1 MDISVIIPAYNEEGR
16 IGNVLSVLMGFEMI
30 KEIIVVNDG
39 SVDQTTQEVKKYPVT
54 LIELPFNQ
62 GKAAAIKRGLEA
74 SSGEW
79 ILFLDADLKGLSKE
93 HLISMIE
100 YAKRENID
108 MVIGTFSKGK
118 FITDLSHKIA
128 PFLSGQRL
136 IRRALLESMPHFEH
150 TRYGIEMMITEYARK
165 MGYQIKKVK
174 WPYVYHIPKEQKRG
188 WIKGK
193 FEKYAMYC
201 NILSTVFEIYFLSR
215 LKRSKK
221 FQKYSS

>member
-16 IGNVLSVLMGFEMI
+16 IGNVLSPLMGFELI

-39 SVDQTTQEVKKYPVT
+39 SEDLTAKEARQYPVT

-74 SSGEW
+74 STGEW
-79 ILFLDADLKGLSKE
+79 ILFLDADLKGLRKE

-100 YAKRENID
+100 YTKIEGID
-108 MVIGTFSKGK
+108 MVIGTFTKGK
-118 FITDLSHKIA
+118 LITDLSHKIA

-136 IRRALLESMPHFEH
+136 IKRTILEAMPHFEH
-150 TRYGIEMMITEYARK
+150 ARYGIEIMITGYAHK
-165 MGYQIKKVK
+165 MGCQIKKVK
-174 WPYVYHIPKEQKRG
+174 LPHVYHIPKEQKRG

-193 FEKYAMYC
+193 IEKYSMYR
-201 NILSTVFEIYFLSR
+201 NIISTLFESYFLSR
-215 LKRSKK
+215 FKWIKK
-221 FQKYSS
+221 LHRYSS